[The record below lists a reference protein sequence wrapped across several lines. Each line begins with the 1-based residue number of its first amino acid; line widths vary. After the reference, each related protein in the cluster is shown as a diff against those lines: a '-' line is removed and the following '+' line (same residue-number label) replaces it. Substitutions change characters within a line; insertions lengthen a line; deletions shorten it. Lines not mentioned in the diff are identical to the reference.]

1 MALRRRAARIR
12 VGLSSASVFPQPL
25 ERAFEIA
32 ADLGYDGLELMV
44 WSDRVSQ
51 QPKRVRDLKHKYG
64 VDVLS
69 VHAPCLLL
77 TQRVWG
83 TEPWAKVRRSAE
95 AAALL
100 GARAVVLHPPFVW
113 QRRYARDFAAGVGKI
128 MAETGVAIAV
138 ENMFPLHISGRVVS
152 TFAPSWDVVE
162 QGHDYY
168 TLDLSHTSV
177 SGSDAL
183 QMAKDMGPNL
193 RHVHIADGTG
203 KASDEHLIPGRGD
216 QPCAEVLRYLASN
229 RFSGSVVVEAN
240 TRTAVD
246 EDARVADIAEALSF
260 TREHLGQNPPNV
272 PK

>member
-1 MALRRRAARIR
+1 MVRRRRDTGIR

-32 ADLGYDGLELMV
+32 ADLEYDGLEVMV

-51 QPKRVRDLKHKYG
+51 QPERVRDLKHKYG

-83 TEPWAKVRRSAE
+83 TEPRAKVRRSAD

-100 GARAVVLHPPFVW
+100 GADTVVLHPPFVW
-113 QRRYARDFAAGVGKI
+113 QRRYVRDFAAGIEKI
-128 MAETGVAIAV
+128 MDETGVIIAV
-138 ENMFPLHISGRVVS
+138 ENMFPLYVSGRVVS

-162 QGHDYY
+162 QGYDHY

-183 QMAKDMGPNL
+183 QMAKDMGTNL

-216 QPCAEVLRYLASN
+216 QPCAEVLRHLVSAE
-229 RFSGSVVVEAN
+229 FSGSVVVEAN
-240 TRTAVD
+240 TRTALD
-246 EDARVADIAEALSF
+246 EDARVADIDEALRF
-260 TREHLGQNPPNV
+260 TRKHLGQ
-272 PK
+272 